1 MPRKFNK
8 EELQK
13 IEELAW
19 DNTTKEIAEYFNLT
33 INNFKYLKS
42 KYPEVKEALIRGI
55 TYGDNSSRR
64 RVYKKKVHVFTSEE
78 LIKIEELAINC
89 NYKEMSE
96 KLGIPEH
103 KFRSLRKNDAELRA
117 AIERGVQ
124 KRNNNFVEH
133 QKVRRSEQIKKGKVG
148 ADINQGGSVE
158 YDEFI
163 ALRRFKEQFEANKL
177 KQSIRE
183 LKEIDL
189 I

>member
-1 MPRKFNK
+1 MPIEFNK

-13 IEELAW
+13 IEELAR
-19 DNTTKEIAEYFNLT
+19 DNTTKEIAEYFDLS
-33 INNFKYLKS
+33 INTFKYLKK

-64 RVYKKKVHVFTSEE
+64 RVFKKKVHVFTSEE
-78 LIKIEELAINC
+78 LIKIEQLAINC

-103 KFRSLRKNDAELRA
+103 KFRSLRRND
-117 AIERGVQ
+117 
-124 KRNNNFVEH
+124 NFVEH

-148 ADINQGGSVE
+148 ADISYAGSAE
-158 YDEFI
+158 YDEFT
-163 ALRRFKEQFEANKL
+163 ALHRFKEQFEANKL
-177 KQSIRE
+177 KQSIKE

>member
-13 IEELAW
+13 IEELAR
-19 DNTTKEIAEYFNLT
+19 DNTTKEIAEYFDLS

-78 LIKIEELAINC
+78 LIKIEKLAINC
-89 NYKEMSE
+89 NYKEMSG
-96 KLGIPEH
+96 KLGISDE

-117 AIERGVQ
+117 AIERGVK
-124 KRNNNFVEH
+124 KRNSGFVEH
-133 QKVRRSEQIKKGKVG
+133 QKVRRSEQIKKGKAG
-148 ADINQGGSVE
+148 ADISYAGSVE
-158 YDEFI
+158 YDEFT

-177 KQSIRE
+177 KQSIKE